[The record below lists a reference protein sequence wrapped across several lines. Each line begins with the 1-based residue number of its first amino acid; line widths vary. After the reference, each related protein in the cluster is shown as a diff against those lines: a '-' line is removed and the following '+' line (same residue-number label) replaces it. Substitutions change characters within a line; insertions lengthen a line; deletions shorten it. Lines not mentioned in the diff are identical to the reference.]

1 MQIAVTGA
9 TGFLGRKLV
18 PRLREAGHSV
28 RLLVRNARTGF
39 GPDVGCSLWDA
50 YTTPPPA
57 GSLDGAGALIHLA
70 GETVNQRWTPS
81 AKRRIRDSRII
92 GTTRLVEAI
101 GSLEQKPSVLVCAS
115 ATGIYGDRGEETL
128 AEDAAPGSGFLAEV
142 CVEWERA
149 ASAAS
154 AFGVRVVCLRLAM
167 VLGREGGAL
176 AQMRLPFEW
185 GLGARIAAGA
195 QWMSWIH
202 VEDAVSLI
210 LATLA
215 DGRLRGAVNA
225 AAPNPVTNTEFTAA
239 LAAALRRPALF
250 RVPAG
255 LLRLIYGEMAEIVLA
270 SQRVRPQA
278 AIEAGFE
285 FRYPQLRGALQN
297 LLA

>member
-1 MQIAVTGA
+1 MQ
-9 TGFLGRKLV
+9 
-18 PRLREAGHSV
+18 
-28 RLLVRNARTGF
+28 LLVRHAKTGF
-39 GPDVGCSLWDA
+39 GPEVGCSLWNA

-57 GSLDGAGALIHLA
+57 GSLDGAGAVIHLA

-81 AKRRIRDSRII
+81 AKRRIRDSRVI
-92 GTTRLVEAI
+92 GTTRLVEVI
-101 GSLEQKPSVLVCAS
+101 GSLEPKPSVLVCAS

-128 AEDAAPGSGFLAEV
+128 TEDAAPGSGFLAEV
-142 CVEWERA
+142 CAEWERA

-176 AQMRLPFEW
+176 AQMLLPFEW
-185 GLGARIAAGA
+185 GLGARIAAGS

-202 VEDAVSLI
+202 AADAVSLI
-210 LATLA
+210 LFALA
-215 DGRLRGAVNA
+215 EGRLGGVVNA
-225 AAPNPVTNTEFTAA
+225 ASPNPVTNAEFTAA
-239 LAAALRRPALF
+239 LAAVLRRPAVF

-270 SQRVRPQA
+270 SQRVQPKA
-278 AIEAGFE
+278 ALEAGFE
-285 FRYPQLRGALQN
+285 FRHAQLRGALQN